1 MKKILAQILLFA
13 ICFLLSCP
21 VFANPYNPGA
31 ELNRIQ
37 QLQKQEE
44 LMRQLQEEQK
54 VYDAF
59 YDEQKREKK
68 NKELPYLE
76 RVFVL
81 KQISVQD
88 SNVLKKSDLDRILK
102 PNLGKEITMKQILAM
117 VDEITAL
124 YRAMGDEISKAYLPD
139 EPIVAGTLLIALR
152 ERANSDDFL
161 KQKEPTIKDMIKQ
174 N

>member
-13 ICFLLSCP
+13 LCFLLSSP

-54 VYDAF
+54 AYDAF

-68 NKELPYLE
+68 NKDLPYME
-76 RVFVL
+76 RVYVL

-88 SNVLKKSDLDRILK
+88 SNILTKSELDKIVK

-124 YRAMGDEISKAYLPD
+124 YRAKGDKISKAYLPE

-152 ERANSDDFL
+152 ERASQGDFL
-161 KQKEPTIKDMIKQ
+161 KQKEPTIKDMI
-174 N
+174 NN